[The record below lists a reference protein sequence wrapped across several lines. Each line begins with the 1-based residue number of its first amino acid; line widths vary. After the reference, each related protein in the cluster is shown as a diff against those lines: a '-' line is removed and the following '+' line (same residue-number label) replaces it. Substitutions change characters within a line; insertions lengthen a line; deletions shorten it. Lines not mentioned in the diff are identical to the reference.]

1 MKKNYTK
8 ILAAVTAA
16 AVLQIPMIPGQAGA
30 TTAVYDVLPAGGA
43 AVWLD
48 EGTSV
53 YELCGVAPG
62 GSVDLFAVGNCD
74 YAGAGALEDPDLQVV
89 TGALEV
95 TDESELEDPEHFANL
110 VIADCASYVNVRDI
124 PSADGEIVGKLYA
137 DSVGTYLEETDGWY
151 KISSGNCIG
160 YVSTEYCI
168 TGDAAVERA
177 REIGTRFAVVDTE
190 TLNVRVSP
198 GTDATIMT
206 MLPRGEDL
214 LVLEEGAGEDG
225 DWILVSCSE
234 GEGYVH
240 ADYVKLHTEFVTA
253 ESAEEEEAR
262 LAAEAEERRLA
273 YAAAQQTGHTAETSQ
288 QVPQA
293 TQQVSPTEETTA
305 QQPGTPA
312 AESLAEGQVQEAET
326 VAETDAS
333 SRDTVPAVAASG
345 DPLGSQVAS
354 YACQFVGNPYVYG
367 GSSLTNGTDCSG
379 FVMSVYKNFG
389 ISLPH
394 SSRSDRSVG
403 SAVEGGIANAQP
415 GDIVCYSGH
424 VGIYIG
430 GGQIVHAANARSG
443 IIISNA
449 DYMGILAVRRI
460 F

>member
-1 MKKNYTK
+1 M
-8 ILAAVTAA
+8 
-16 AVLQIPMIPGQAGA
+16 M
-30 TTAVYDVLPAGGA
+30 TAVGEVLPAGGA
-43 AVWLD
+43 ALFLE
-48 EGTSV
+48 EGASV
-53 YELCGVAPG
+53 YEVCGMAPG
-62 GSVDLFAVGNCD
+62 VGVETLASEHDAVTEFSED
-74 YAGAGALEDPDLQVV
+74 TRVLAG
-89 TGALEV
+89 TMEV
-95 TDESELEDPEHFANL
+95 ADVSELEDPEHFANL
-110 VIADCASYVNVRDI
+110 VIADCASYVNVRDL
-124 PSADGEIVGKLYA
+124 PGEDGEIVGKLYA
-137 DSVGTYLEETDGWY
+137 DSVGTYLEEVDGWY

-160 YVSTEYCI
+160 YVSADYCI
-168 TGDAAVERA
+168 TGDAAVEKA
-177 REIGTRFAVVDTE
+177 REIGSRFAVVDTQ

-198 GTDATIMT
+198 GTDAEIMT
-206 MLPRGEDL
+206 MLPEGEDL
-214 LVLEEGAGEDG
+214 LVLEEGAGTDG
-225 DWILVSCSE
+225 NWIRVSCSE
-234 GEGYVH
+234 GEGYVCT
-240 ADYVKLHTEFVTA
+240 DYVKLHTEFVTA
-253 ESAEEEEAR
+253 ETREEEEAR

-273 YAAAQQTGHTAETSQ
+273 YAAAQAAAQQTGHTAETSQ
-288 QVPQA
+288 QIPQA
-293 TQQVSPTEETTA
+293 TQQVSLTETTA

-312 AESLAEGQVQEAET
+312 AESAAET
-326 VAETDAS
+326 VAEVST
-333 SRDTVPAVAASG
+333 PAVAASG

-367 GSSLTNGTDCSG
+367 GSSLTSGTDCSG

-443 IIISNA
+443 IIISDA